1 MSELILAQVFRE
13 GSVGHFTVHE
23 VPAPELTLV
32 SILLAGLL
40 KEVYGELEP
49 GLHDAPERLEDLPPE
64 IEHAIVVAE
73 PQDDDSY
80 RISVY
85 SREPKIGEEIG
96 QVLDRL
102 LGAL

>member
-13 GSVGHFTVHE
+13 GSVGHFIVHE

-40 KEVYGELEP
+40 KEAYGELEP
-49 GLHDAPERLEDLPPE
+49 GLHDVPEGDLPPE